1 MPGRRPEFNVVYELP
16 RRSELSLTDI
26 AVDNMVALFEP
37 IDVEPRFLGDSGS
50 FPALIRPLVHKRLKL
65 NDGIVMPA
73 LGEELN
79 LLLRGGLHEPRMDV
93 LDKLVAVI
101 FGLDPSW

>member
-1 MPGRRPEFNVVYELP
+1 MPGRRPEFIVVYELP

-73 LGEELN
+73 HVEELD
-79 LLLRGGLHEPRMDV
+79 LLLRGGFHKPHMDV
-93 LDKLVAVI
+93 PDKLVAVI